1 MTRSSNSQSDTDEI
15 LGVGATIEPEFT
27 RKAAVHISE
36 FLAEEDITT
45 PLERA
50 EQMQPNWQK
59 ISIDVNGKLAPS
71 TYAPAKKPAVFLDF
85 LMGLKGAAL
94 YYKNKIRAMNKIG
107 ISMQMSAFPDPGKD
121 VDFLDDFEALA
132 HRLFIEADTLPEH
145 YSPDMPRVIVT
156 HSAGGMM
163 LLKLLKNP
171 ETAKLIT
178 DRIDG
183 IVMVSSF
190 LTSPHRDDTL
200 QRIAY
205 KGYSKVFA
213 DTQYTKAPLD
223 NMKKTEHAI
232 DVLDIIDQDL
242 GLPTHRQTQYM
253 MENGEA
259 LYEEIMEGEF
269 PDCVKDFPILM
280 MSGVHDFSACPIKQ
294 NDVSKKMN
302 AEYRAYDAG
311 HNPIT
316 ESVVARR
323 HFVEFVQKIV
333 MQKQEQTHN
342 LDHQESMMASPL
354 FPPAADYVVEEE
366 ALETLPKPSQNQR
379 GRKSISHTNPPATHD
394 KDDRHDGHHIG
405 I

>member
-1 MTRSSNSQSDTDEI
+1 MTESSNTQSDPDEV
-15 LGVGATIEPEFT
+15 LGVGATIEPEFAK
-27 RKAAVHISE
+27 RAAVPISN
-36 FLAEEDITT
+36 FIAKKNVIT

-50 EQMQPNWQK
+50 AQMQPNWQK
-59 ISIDVNGKLAPS
+59 IAIDVNGHPAPS
-71 TYAPAKKPAVFLDF
+71 TYAPAKNPAVFLDF

-107 ISMQMSAFPDPGKD
+107 ISMQMSAFPNPGKNI
-121 VDFLDDFEALA
+121 DFLDDFEALA

-145 YSPDMPRVIVT
+145 YSSDMPRVIVT

-178 DRIDG
+178 DRVDG

-190 LTSPHRDDTL
+190 LTSPHRDDPV

-223 NMKKTEHAI
+223 NIKKAEHAI
-232 DVLDIIDQDL
+232 DVLDIIDQEL

-259 LYEEIMEGEF
+259 LYKEIMESEF

-280 MSGVHDFSACPIKQ
+280 MAGVHDFSACPIKQ
-294 NDVSKKMN
+294 HDVSKKLY

-316 ESVVARR
+316 ESVIARR
-323 HFVEFVQKIV
+323 HFVEFVQRIV
-333 MQKQEQTHN
+333 MEKNALLNEPDYEAN
-342 LDHQESMMASPL
+342 MELSPL
-354 FPPAADYVVEEE
+354 FPPAADY
-366 ALETLPKPSQNQR
+366 ETPSDEVFPKSTAVR
-379 GRKSISHTNPPATHD
+379 GRKSGPHSKPPETHD
-394 KDDRHDGHHIG
+394 KDDQVDGHHIG